1 MTLIRL
7 TLNINN
13 MKNYGGH
20 GHDNEGNNN
29 LSLAMKEA
37 YDFFYKTY

>member
-1 MTLIRL
+1 MMLVRL

-13 MKNYGGH
+13 MKNYDSH
-20 GHDNEGNNN
+20 GDKGNNN
-29 LSLAMKEA
+29 LSFAMKEA